1 MEEKPELSPSL
12 SWTALGLLL
21 AAAVIA
27 LAVWLVSL
35 LWGPF
40 AYRAGLAGTPGTL
53 TAAHCHVTGS
63 GKYSKRDCSGT
74 FVASTGAFTDSSAH
88 TYDVARFDDSPI
100 RVQRRSDGG
109 YTQPRADRVVRSGW
123 CGLGVGVCGAGEA
136 TGCGTGRSADRSPA
150 GSPSDRGCHGRSRRH
165 RSRGPS
171 VRVEAHPWGGGVPR
185 LPEAR
190 AVWSRAQL
198 GGATPELGFF
208 LDWGTALGMAATHRK

>member
-21 AAAVIA
+21 AAGVIA
-27 LAVWLVSL
+27 LAVWLVSM

-74 FVASTGAFTDSSAH
+74 FVASTGAFTDGSAH
-88 TYDVARFDDSPI
+88 TYDVARIGDSPL

-109 YTQPRADRVVRSGW
+109 YTQPRADRAATALSVIFGIVSGAAALLLFLCLLPLKVSFGKGVR
-123 CGLGVGVCGAGEA
+123 LGAN
-136 TGCGTGRSADRSPA
+136 PQ
-150 GSPSDRGCHGRSRRH
+150 
-165 RSRGPS
+165 
-171 VRVEAHPWGGGVPR
+171 PWGA
-185 LPEAR
+185 LL
-190 AVWSRAQL
+190 WLLSRVSV
-198 GGATPELGFF
+198 GAAIASAASLAMMIVLAIFQRF
-208 LDWGTALGMAATHRK
+208 L

>member
-21 AAAVIA
+21 AAGVIA

-109 YTQPRADRVVRSGW
+109 YTQPRADRAATALSVIFGIVSGAAALLLFLCLMPLKVSFGKGVR
-123 CGLGVGVCGAGEA
+123 LGAN
-136 TGCGTGRSADRSPA
+136 PQ
-150 GSPSDRGCHGRSRRH
+150 
-165 RSRGPS
+165 
-171 VRVEAHPWGGGVPR
+171 PWGA
-185 LPEAR
+185 LL
-190 AVWSRAQL
+190 WLLSRVSV
-198 GGATPELGFF
+198 GAAIAAPTSLLMMVVLAILQRF
-208 LDWGTALGMAATHRK
+208 L

>member
-21 AAAVIA
+21 AAGVIA

-88 TYDVARFDDSPI
+88 TYDVARADDSPL

-109 YTQPRADRVVRSGW
+109 YTQPRADRAATALSVIFGIVSGAAALLLFLCLLPLKVSFGKGVR
-123 CGLGVGVCGAGEA
+123 LGAN
-136 TGCGTGRSADRSPA
+136 PQ
-150 GSPSDRGCHGRSRRH
+150 
-165 RSRGPS
+165 
-171 VRVEAHPWGGGVPR
+171 PWGA
-185 LPEAR
+185 LL
-190 AVWSRAQL
+190 WLFSRVSV
-198 GGATPELGFF
+198 GAAIAAAASLAMMIVLAIFQRF
-208 LDWGTALGMAATHRK
+208 L

>member
-21 AAAVIA
+21 AAGVIA

-109 YTQPRADRVVRSGW
+109 YTQPRADRAATALSVIFGIVSGAAALLLFLCLMPLKVSFGKGVR
-123 CGLGVGVCGAGEA
+123 LGAN
-136 TGCGTGRSADRSPA
+136 PQ
-150 GSPSDRGCHGRSRRH
+150 
-165 RSRGPS
+165 
-171 VRVEAHPWGGGVPR
+171 PWGA
-185 LPEAR
+185 LL
-190 AVWSRAQL
+190 WLLSRVSV
-198 GGATPELGFF
+198 GAAIAAAASLLMMVVLAILQRF
-208 LDWGTALGMAATHRK
+208 L